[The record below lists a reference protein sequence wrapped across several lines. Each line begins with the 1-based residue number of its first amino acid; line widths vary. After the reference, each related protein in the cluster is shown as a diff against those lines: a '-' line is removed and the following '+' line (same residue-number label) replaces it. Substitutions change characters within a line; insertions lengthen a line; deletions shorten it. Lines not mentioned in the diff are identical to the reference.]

1 MIFCVSHEK
10 YHYISGYKDP
20 YRDTYIFNEFS
31 SLVKDD
37 VEYVFLFS
45 DALFLGGDA
54 GVEPSVVEVY
64 IRRDSTLSG
73 GHRVL
78 CRPDAYEVLLS
89 AIKILSS
96 QIGTVF
102 GYVISDLMAFILEKK
117 EVHFSCVD
125 APFSVQAFLS
135 GLKTERIKEAHY
147 LSTIDLHTTFDEF
160 ADFDHSFKDILK
172 LDSQVRGS
180 FGMGDLDFTGCF
192 YSYK

>member
-1 MIFCVSHEK
+1 MIFCISSEK
-10 YHYISGYKDP
+10 YNYISGYKEP
-20 YRDTYIFNEFS
+20 YRDSYIFNEFS
-31 SLVKDD
+31 ALVNDD
-37 VEYVFLFS
+37 VEYAFIFK
-45 DALFLGGDA
+45 DEFFLGINQHD
-54 GVEPSVVEVY
+54 ESSVVEVY

-117 EVHFSCVD
+117 EVHFSFVD

-135 GLKTERIKEAHY
+135 
-147 LSTIDLHTTFDEF
+147 
-160 ADFDHSFKDILK
+160 
-172 LDSQVRGS
+172 
-180 FGMGDLDFTGCF
+180 
-192 YSYK
+192 